1 MSLTRTIRRFPSI
14 EKMHAF
20 FTGDGRVSRRLEI
33 VCTLRRH
40 DKSHDKIPG
49 QMADLIGRMMSPD

>member
-1 MSLTRTIRRFPSI
+1 
-14 EKMHAF
+14 MHAF

-40 DKSHDKIPG
+40 DKSRDKIPG